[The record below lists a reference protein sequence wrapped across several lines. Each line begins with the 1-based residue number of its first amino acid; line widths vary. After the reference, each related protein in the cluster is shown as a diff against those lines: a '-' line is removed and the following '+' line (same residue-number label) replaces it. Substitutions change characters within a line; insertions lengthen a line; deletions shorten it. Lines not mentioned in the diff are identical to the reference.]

1 MKNLNLLK
9 ILFSLLFISFFGS
22 CFSAQDKDDSGS
34 FKVKFEKVNKAKK
47 IEFAAGLKYEYP
59 VQFKSCLD
67 TVLSKLTSGGPQ
79 VSGGSKIIIEK
90 IVFKQLGKNEFKSK
104 FEQHLPQKFGT
115 PGNLEAYAFQVQG
128 SALEVIYCVDI
139 SIFQAAYGLV
149 RLKKQNDLFDGLY
162 LDWPSI
168 QKRYLHFVNKKTDVN
183 DLTQLTNLA
192 LSGNYNGFIILVA
205 DGLLLNNPKYKSFG
219 AEHAISEKMLSE
231 WIALWKSYG
240 LEVIPEVKLVSHQ
253 EKFITEQVVKAFQKG
268 KNGEN
273 KILLNNF
280 TYDPMN
286 KPFLDTVI
294 YPYLTEIQNLFK
306 SKYFHI
312 GHDEVKGVYYFG
324 KEEQNID
331 QSTALKPFAYK
342 QSILDLHKYFNENFP
357 DVTLMMWGDM
367 FLEYAKYPNMQKK
380 KLTGPN
386 KFPLLLPDI
395 PKDII
400 ICDWHYFDQGT
411 EFPSFAD
418 IKKSGHVTYAAVWNN
433 KSTGK
438 NFINYVKENGGNSAG
453 IITTLWHLPRTDG
466 YAELY
471 DFVPFTGLIAW

>member
-168 QKRYLHFVNKKTDVN
+168 QKRYLHFVNKKKFT
-183 DLTQLTNLA
+183 
-192 LSGNYNGFIILVA
+192 
-205 DGLLLNNPKYKSFG
+205 KKRSF
-219 AEHAISEKMLSE
+219 
-231 WIALWKSYG
+231 
-240 LEVIPEVKLVSHQ
+240 
-253 EKFITEQVVKAFQKG
+253 
-268 KNGEN
+268 
-273 KILLNNF
+273 
-280 TYDPMN
+280 
-286 KPFLDTVI
+286 
-294 YPYLTEIQNLFK
+294 
-306 SKYFHI
+306 
-312 GHDEVKGVYYFG
+312 
-324 KEEQNID
+324 
-331 QSTALKPFAYK
+331 
-342 QSILDLHKYFNENFP
+342 
-357 DVTLMMWGDM
+357 
-367 FLEYAKYPNMQKK
+367 
-380 KLTGPN
+380 
-386 KFPLLLPDI
+386 
-395 PKDII
+395 
-400 ICDWHYFDQGT
+400 
-411 EFPSFAD
+411 
-418 IKKSGHVTYAAVWNN
+418 
-433 KSTGK
+433 
-438 NFINYVKENGGNSAG
+438 
-453 IITTLWHLPRTDG
+453 
-466 YAELY
+466 
-471 DFVPFTGLIAW
+471 